1 MILSLLG
8 FILKGILMKIPFA
21 ILGLSLIPQ
30 RWTNAITKKDIPF
43 FIEQVLRLL
52 VSAAVLFF
60 VIDIMLLDLTAA
72 AFFSCFAIIL
82 GLFLIIDSTMYMYR
96 ATESSSTRRNRRGNE
111 AAKQPK
117 TPWNVHFNSLMGVVL
132 IAAWV
137 IMLFYPLTFAANLH
151 GLAKVDKKK
160 ELEEVQDIKTMPLVT
175 VKMADAKGD
184 AAINKIENASYFT
197 EGEYRLTN
205 INDELAYTSPIEMDG
220 FLKAGKAEYTPGYN
234 LISAVSTDKGAST
247 VKGKMLYAP
256 SQYLEHDLERTIRKA
271 YPNKIIHD
279 SYLEPNEEGKPFF
292 VASVGHYLKYRSGP
306 VVDGVVLVNPETGDT
321 KYYPKGKEPK
331 WVDRTFT
338 LETALEYWTYWGKYV
353 HGWKNQSLIGPKKD
367 VLIPNE
373 DNMQVT
379 FNEKGELIYV
389 VDFTRAKSKGNSK
402 TLVGYGVFNAKTGE
416 MTYYKGV
423 TSVLTGKEAKSNAN
437 ASEFLSK
444 YPGWKATN
452 GIFYTIYGA
461 PTYVIPVTKGSKF
474 QGVAIVY
481 ANSDNPQVVFG
492 KTKDEAFRNY
502 KKLIASLGKVSG
514 VTPQKGFE
522 MKEIKGKVMRINDAN
537 LSNGYVFH
545 LIVEGN
551 AKRFSVDPGVNA
563 LSDVVLTNVGDRVV
577 LKVMDMEEDIVPVD
591 EFTNLDLPKK

>member
-1 MILSLLG
+1 
-8 FILKGILMKIPFA
+8 MKLPFA
-21 ILGLSLIPQ
+21 ILGLSFIPQ
-30 RWTNAITKKDIPF
+30 RWTNAITKKDRPF

-52 VSAAVLFF
+52 LSAIVLFL
-60 VIDIMLLDLTAA
+60 VIDIMLVDFTVP
-72 AFFSCFAIIL
+72 AFFSSFAFIL
-82 GLFLIIDSTMYMYR
+82 GLILIIDSRMYVYSIR
-96 ATESSSTRRNRRGNE
+96 ESSTSRRNRKKNE
-111 AAKQPK
+111 GTNQLN
-117 TPWNVHFNSLMGVVL
+117 TPWNVHFNSLLGGVL

-137 IMLFYPLTFAANLH
+137 VMLFYHITFAGDLH
-151 GLAKVDKKK
+151 GLAKVDKKN

-184 AAINKIENASYFT
+184 AAINKIQNASYFT

-205 INDELAYTSPIEMDG
+205 INSELAYTSPIEMDG
-220 FLKAGKAEYTPGYN
+220 FFKAGRAEYTPGYN

-247 VKGKMLYAP
+247 VQGKMLYAP
-256 SQYLEHDLERTIRKA
+256 SQYLDHDLERTIRKA
-271 YPNKIIHD
+271 YPKKIIHD
-279 SYLEPNEEGKPFF
+279 SYLEPNEDGKPYF
-292 VASVGHYLKYRSGP
+292 VASVGHYLKYRSGS
-306 VVDGVVLVNPETGDT
+306 VVDGVVLVNPENGDT
-321 KYYPKGKEPK
+321 KYYPLGKEPK

-353 HGWKNQSLIGPKKD
+353 HGWKNQSLIGAKKD

-474 QGVAIVY
+474 QGVVIVY

-522 MKEIKGKVMRINDAN
+522 MKEIKGKVTRINDAN
-537 LSNGYVFH
+537 LPNGYVFY

-551 AKRFSVDPGVNA
+551 GKRFTVDPGVNA
-563 LSDVVLTNVGDRVV
+563 LSDIVLTKEGDRVV
-577 LKVMDMEEDIVPVD
+577 LKVMDMDEDVVPVD
-591 EFTNLDLPKK
+591 QFNNLDLPKQ

>member
-1 MILSLLG
+1 MILSLFV
-8 FILKGILMKIPFA
+8 FILKGIFMKLPFA
-21 ILGLSLIPQ
+21 ILGLSFIPQ
-30 RWTNAITKKDIPF
+30 RWIQAIAKKDKGF
-43 FIEQVLRLL
+43 FIEQAMRWLL
-52 VSAAVLFF
+52 SAILLFF
-60 VIDIMLLDLTAA
+60 MFDIILLDHTAA
-72 AFFSCFAIIL
+72 AIFSSFALIF
-82 GLFLIIDSTMYMYR
+82 GLMLIIDSSIYIYTVREVM
-96 ATESSSTRRNRRGNE
+96 TTRSNRRKNEGN
-111 AAKQPK
+111 KLPK
-117 TPWNVHFNSLMGVVL
+117 TPWNVHFNSLIGGIL
-132 IAAWV
+132 IMAWV
-137 IMLFYPLTFAANLH
+137 IMLFYPLTVAGDLH
-151 GLAKVDKKK
+151 GLAKVDKKD

-197 EGEYRLTN
+197 EGDYRLTN
-205 INDELAYTSPIEMDG
+205 INGDLTYTSPIEMDG
-220 FLKAGKAEYTPGYN
+220 FFKAGKAEYTPGFN
-234 LISAVSTDKGAST
+234 LVSAVSTDKGAST
-247 VKGKMLYAP
+247 IKGKMLYAP
-256 SQYLEHDLERTIRKA
+256 SQYLEHDLERTVRRA
-271 YPNKIIHD
+271 YPDKIIYD
-279 SYLEPNEEGKPFF
+279 SYLEPDEAGKPFF
-292 VASVGHYLKYRSGP
+292 VASVGHHLKYRSGS
-306 VVDGVVLVNPETGDT
+306 VVDGVVLVDPETGGT
-321 KYYPKGKEPK
+321 EYYPLGKEPK
-331 WVDRTFT
+331 WVDRTYT

-353 HGWKNQSLIGPKKD
+353 HGWKNQSLIGAKKD

-373 DNMQVT
+373 EHMQVT

-437 ASEFLSK
+437 ASEYLSK

-522 MKEIKGKVMRINDAN
+522 MKEIKGKVTRINDAN
-537 LSNGYVFH
+537 LANGYIYY
-545 LIVEGN
+545 LIVEGQG
-551 AKRFSVDPGVNA
+551 KRFSVDPGVNA
-563 LSDVVLTNVGDRVV
+563 LSDIVLTKEGDRVV
-577 LKVMDMEEDIVPVD
+577 LKVLDMDEDIVPVD
-591 EFTNLDLPKK
+591 QFTNLDLPKK

>member
-1 MILSLLG
+1 
-8 FILKGILMKIPFA
+8 
-21 ILGLSLIPQ
+21 
-30 RWTNAITKKDIPF
+30 
-43 FIEQVLRLL
+43 
-52 VSAAVLFF
+52 
-60 VIDIMLLDLTAA
+60 
-72 AFFSCFAIIL
+72 
-82 GLFLIIDSTMYMYR
+82 
-96 ATESSSTRRNRRGNE
+96 
-111 AAKQPK
+111 
-117 TPWNVHFNSLMGVVL
+117 MGVVL
-132 IAAWV
+132 IAAWI
-137 IMLFYPLTFAANLH
+137 IMLFYPLTFAADLH

-256 SQYLEHDLERTIRKA
+256 SQYLDHDLERTIRKA

-279 SYLEPNEEGKPFF
+279 SYLEPNEDGKPFF

-306 VVDGVVLVNPETGDT
+306 VVDGVVLVNPETGDM

>member
-1 MILSLLG
+1 MILSLIA
-8 FILKGILMKIPFA
+8 FILKGVLTKIPFA
-21 ILGLSLIPQ
+21 VLGLSLIPQ
-30 RWTNAITKKDIPF
+30 RWTNAIKEKDILF

-52 VSAAVLFF
+52 LSATVLFF
-60 VIDIMLLDLTAA
+60 VIDIMLQDLTAT
-72 AFFSCFAIIL
+72 AFFSNFAIIF
-82 GLFLIIDSTMYMYR
+82 GLILIFDSRMYMYS
-96 ATESSSTRRNRRGNE
+96 AKESSIPRRNRNNE
-111 AAKQPK
+111 GGKHSTR
-117 TPWNVHFNSLMGVVL
+117 TPWNVHFNSLLGIAL
-132 IAAWV
+132 IAAWI
-137 IMLFYPLTFAANLH
+137 IMLFYPLTFADKLH
-151 GLAKVDKKK
+151 DLAKVDKKNK
-160 ELEEVQDIKTMPLVT
+160 LEEVQDIKTMPLVT

-184 AAINKIENASYFT
+184 AAINKIANASYFT

-205 INDELAYTSPIEMDG
+205 INGELTYTSPIEMDG
-220 FLKAGKAEYTPGYN
+220 FFKAGKAEYTPGYN
-234 LISAVSTDKGAST
+234 LISAISTDKGAST

-256 SQYLEHDLERTIRKA
+256 SQYLDYDLERTIRKE
-271 YPNKIIHD
+271 YPKKIIHD
-279 SYLEPNEEGKPFF
+279 SYLEPNEDGKPFF
-292 VASVGHYLKYRSGP
+292 VASVGHYLKYRSGS

-321 KYYPKGKEPK
+321 KYYPLGKEPK

-353 HGWKNQSLIGPKKD
+353 HGWKNQSLIGAKKD

-522 MKEIKGKVMRINDAN
+522 LKEIKGKVTRINDAN
-537 LSNGYVFH
+537 LSNGYVFY

-551 AKRFSVDPGVNA
+551 AKRFSVDPGVSA
-563 LSDVVLTNVGDRVV
+563 LSDIVLTNVGDRVV
-577 LKVMDMEEDIVPVD
+577 LKVMDMDEDIVPVD
-591 EFTNLDLPKK
+591 QFTNLDLPKQ

>member
-1 MILSLLG
+1 M
-8 FILKGILMKIPFA
+8 
-21 ILGLSLIPQ
+21 
-30 RWTNAITKKDIPF
+30 
-43 FIEQVLRLL
+43 
-52 VSAAVLFF
+52 
-60 VIDIMLLDLTAA
+60 
-72 AFFSCFAIIL
+72 
-82 GLFLIIDSTMYMYR
+82 
-96 ATESSSTRRNRRGNE
+96 
-111 AAKQPK
+111 
-117 TPWNVHFNSLMGVVL
+117 
-132 IAAWV
+132 
-137 IMLFYPLTFAANLH
+137 
-151 GLAKVDKKK
+151 
-160 ELEEVQDIKTMPLVT
+160 
-175 VKMADAKGD
+175 
-184 AAINKIENASYFT
+184 
-197 EGEYRLTN
+197 
-205 INDELAYTSPIEMDG
+205 
-220 FLKAGKAEYTPGYN
+220 
-234 LISAVSTDKGAST
+234 
-247 VKGKMLYAP
+247 
-256 SQYLEHDLERTIRKA
+256 
-271 YPNKIIHD
+271 
-279 SYLEPNEEGKPFF
+279 
-292 VASVGHYLKYRSGP
+292 
-306 VVDGVVLVNPETGDT
+306 
-321 KYYPKGKEPK
+321 
-331 WVDRTFT
+331 
-338 LETALEYWTYWGKYV
+338 ETALEYWTYWGKYV
-353 HGWKNQSLIGPKKD
+353 HGWKNQSQIGPKKD

-492 KTKDEAFRNY
+492 KTKNEAFRNY

>member
-1 MILSLLG
+1 
-8 FILKGILMKIPFA
+8 MKIPFA
-21 ILGLSLIPQ
+21 ILGLSFIPQ
-30 RWTNAITKKDIPF
+30 RWTNAITKKDRSF

-52 VSAAVLFF
+52 LSAIVLFF
-60 VIDIMLLDLTAA
+60 VIDIKLVDFTVP
-72 AFFSCFAIIL
+72 AFFSSFAFIL
-82 GLFLIIDSTMYMYR
+82 GLILIIDSRMYVYSVR
-96 ATESSSTRRNRRGNE
+96 ESSTSRRNRKKNE
-111 AAKQPK
+111 GTNQLN
-117 TPWNVHFNSLMGVVL
+117 TPWNVHFNRLLGYIL

-137 IMLFYPLTFAANLH
+137 VMLFYHITFAGDLH
-151 GLAKVDKKK
+151 GLAKVDKKN

-184 AAINKIENASYFT
+184 AAINKIQNASYFT

-205 INDELAYTSPIEMDG
+205 INGELAYTSPIEMDG
-220 FLKAGKAEYTPGYN
+220 FFKAGKAEYTPGYN
-234 LISAVSTDKGAST
+234 LISAVSTDKGASS
-247 VKGKMLYAP
+247 VQGKMLYAP
-256 SQYLEHDLERTIRKA
+256 SQYLDHDLERTIRKA

-279 SYLEPNEEGKPFF
+279 SYLEPNEDGKPFF
-292 VASVGHYLKYRSGP
+292 VASVGHYLKYRSGS
-306 VVDGVVLVNPETGDT
+306 VVDGVVLVNPENGDT
-321 KYYPKGKEPK
+321 KYYPLGKEPK

-353 HGWKNQSLIGPKKD
+353 HGWKNQSLIGAKKD

-492 KTKDEAFRNY
+492 KSKDEAFRNY

-522 MKEIKGKVMRINDAN
+522 MKEIKGKVTRINDAN
-537 LSNGYVFH
+537 LPNGYVFY

-551 AKRFSVDPGVNA
+551 GKRFTVDPGVNA
-563 LSDVVLTNVGDRVV
+563 LSDIVLTKEGDRVV
-577 LKVMDMEEDIVPVD
+577 LKVMDMDEDVVPVD
-591 EFTNLDLPKK
+591 QFTNLDLPKQ

>member
-1 MILSLLG
+1 
-8 FILKGILMKIPFA
+8 MKLPFA
-21 ILGLSLIPQ
+21 ILGLSFIPQ
-30 RWTNAITKKDIPF
+30 RWTNAITKKDRPF

-52 VSAAVLFF
+52 LSAIVLFL
-60 VIDIMLLDLTAA
+60 VIDIMLVDFTVP
-72 AFFSCFAIIL
+72 AFFSSFAFIL
-82 GLFLIIDSTMYMYR
+82 GLILIIDSRMYVYSIR
-96 ATESSSTRRNRRGNE
+96 ESSTSRRNRKKNE
-111 AAKQPK
+111 GTNQLN
-117 TPWNVHFNSLMGVVL
+117 TPWNVHFNSLLGGVL

-137 IMLFYPLTFAANLH
+137 VMLFYHITFAGDLH
-151 GLAKVDKKK
+151 GLAKVDKKN

-184 AAINKIENASYFT
+184 AAINKIQNASYFT

-205 INDELAYTSPIEMDG
+205 INSELAYTSPIEMDG
-220 FLKAGKAEYTPGYN
+220 FFKAGRAEYTPGYN

-247 VKGKMLYAP
+247 VQGKMLYAP
-256 SQYLEHDLERTIRKA
+256 SQYLDHDLERTIRKA
-271 YPNKIIHD
+271 YPKKIIHD
-279 SYLEPNEEGKPFF
+279 SYLEPNEDGKPYF
-292 VASVGHYLKYRSGP
+292 VASVGHYLKYRSGS
-306 VVDGVVLVNPETGDT
+306 VVDGVVLVNPENGDT
-321 KYYPKGKEPK
+321 KYYPLGKEPK

-353 HGWKNQSLIGPKKD
+353 HGWKNQSLIGAKKD

-522 MKEIKGKVMRINDAN
+522 MKEIKGKVTRINDAN
-537 LSNGYVFH
+537 LPNGYVFY

-551 AKRFSVDPGVNA
+551 GKRFTVDPGVNA
-563 LSDVVLTNVGDRVV
+563 LSDIVLTKEGDRVV
-577 LKVMDMEEDIVPVD
+577 LKVMDMDEDVVPVD
-591 EFTNLDLPKK
+591 QFNNLDLPKQ